1 MRFSRR
7 DRSFHDV
14 IEGARRQVEEAIA
27 ERHRRL
33 RGDRATKRT
42 PAPQLI
48 IPVKQASAEPK
59 PRCAS
64 PAMNIASSD
73 AFSRRH
79 LASLVGFEGFRP
91 LRPQAIWQAAVPTL
105 PGSYAVIR
113 EASEPRAFSS
123 KAGRVLQRAG
133 PHSLDSTSWRRSGSM
148 ARRRCTSAAPRTSGS
163 EYSCSPATARASPS
177 PTGADGI
184 SGSSRT
190 TTSFSSLGSPAPITR
205 ENSLPPSS
213 GRTGACHSRTSTAL
227 VAPIRAHD
235 RAD

>member
-133 PHSLDSTSWRRSGSM
+133 PHSLDRPAGGEVGQWRDDAVHRPRLEPLAANTPARPLRRGRPRRPLGRTVSLAARGLRPASRRL
-148 ARRRCTSAAPRTSGS
+148 ARRRR
-163 EYSCSPATARASPS
+163 
-177 PTGADGI
+177 
-184 SGSSRT
+184 SR
-190 TTSFSSLGSPAPITR
+190 
-205 ENSLPPSS
+205 
-213 GRTGACHSRTSTAL
+213 GRTRCRL
-227 VAPIRAHD
+227 
-235 RAD
+235 RADVQEPAIREPQPP